1 MYESINVLGGKLN
14 PCCKF
19 PMTGFYRDGS
29 CNTGPDDAG
38 MHTVCIR
45 VTDAFLAFSKRAGND
60 LSTPMPEYDFPGLIA
75 GDQWCLCALR
85 WQEAFEHDAAPNVV
99 LSSTHIATLEVV
111 KIADLK
117 KHAVVESE
125 EGMHFDEI

>member
-1 MYESINVLGGKLN
+1 MYESINVLGGRLN

-29 CNTGPDDAG
+29 CNTGQDDAG

-45 VTDAFLAFSKRAGND
+45 VTEEFLNFSKKAGND
-60 LSTPMPEYDFPGLIA
+60 LSTPMPDYDFPGLIA

-85 WQEAFEHDAAPNVV
+85 WQEALEHGVAPKVV
-99 LSSTHIATLEVV
+99 LSSTHKTTLSVV
-111 KIADLK
+111 NLEDLK
-117 KHAVVESE
+117 LHAITE
-125 EGMHFDEI
+125 EKEGAHFDQ